1 MALIHSN
8 YIQEVQ
14 HKYEKWTE
22 DTTLE
27 ICIEEDTSPTIK
39 LDQQEQIVDGQ
50 WKILP
55 LSSPAQVRPMT

>member
-1 MALIHSN
+1 M
-8 YIQEVQ
+8 QEVQ

-27 ICIEEDTSPTIK
+27 ICIEEDTSSTIK

-55 LSSPAQVRPMT
+55 LSSPAQVRSMA